1 LGLAFGAGLAATG
14 AAALAEGFAGEDFL
28 GFAAVFRAVDF
39 FAAALTDLGADFL
52 TAGLTVERAGAA
64 VDRAFFAGAGRPAL
78 RRSFAMFLLLWR
90 S

>member
-1 LGLAFGAGLAATG
+1 
-14 AAALAEGFAGEDFL
+14 
-28 GFAAVFRAVDF
+28 VDF